1 MILKN
6 KTLAYFKELTALVKS
21 NYVTIVAFIVL
32 SVLLE
37 FIVIPFASVF
47 LLVFLMFTLSK
58 TADFKPGKGK
68 ILNFMLFFIFI
79 ILFVVLFVTPS
90 TIFLIF
96 SNDIL
101 PSELGAST
109 LIKTSIE
116 LGTFLSLVFIF
127 IPFRIFDANENIIKA
142 GKYSFVIIK
151 KNLFTF
157 ILLILFLLSLN
168 FLSIYVEHI
177 DYFIYL
183 IDIICMASLYKL
195 HVKNSSNK
203 DIL

>member
-1 MILKN
+1 
-6 KTLAYFKELTALVKS
+6 
-21 NYVTIVAFIVL
+21 
-32 SVLLE
+32 
-37 FIVIPFASVF
+37 
-47 LLVFLMFTLSK
+47 MFTLSK

-101 PSELGAST
+101 PS
-109 LIKTSIE
+109 E

-195 HVKNSSNK
+195 HVKNSLNK

>member
-101 PSELGAST
+101 PSELG
-109 LIKTSIE
+109 
-116 LGTFLSLVFIF
+116 TFLSLVFIF

-195 HVKNSSNK
+195 HVKNSLNK

>member
-101 PSELGAST
+101 PSELG
-109 LIKTSIE
+109 
-116 LGTFLSLVFIF
+116 TFLSLVFIF
-127 IPFRIFDANENIIKA
+127 IPFRIFDANENIIKS

-195 HVKNSSNK
+195 HVKNSLNK